1 MKQLTLEEYLKD
13 LLELELMIQSI
24 PKHLLT
30 GEVLS
35 L

>member
-1 MKQLTLEEYLKD
+1 MKQVTWEEYLND
-13 LLELELMIQSI
+13 MLELELMIQSM